1 MVMHPRLRYISGVAA
16 AASVPMV
23 GAAQASFGFT
33 LGSAKI
39 SDVRSQRGLPAT
51 LQYQVGSWLTL
62 SAVPAYVHVSNGT
75 VSSTGLG
82 DLPLVAGAA
91 PPLARAAAPAPRPA
105 PVAPVPPPRPPPRP
119 GARATPRGGD
129 AGRDL
134 APRAPPRLS

>member
-1 MVMHPRLRYISGVAA
+1 MVMHPRLRFIIGVAA

-39 SDVRSQRGLPAT
+39 SDVRSQRGLTAT

-82 DLPLVAGAA
+82 DLPLVAGA
-91 PPLARAAAPAPRPA
+91 PPTLARPGAPTPRAAPGA
-105 PVAPVPPPRPPPRP
+105 RPPPR
-119 GARATPRGGD
+119 
-129 AGRDL
+129 
-134 APRAPPRLS
+134 

>member
-1 MVMHPRLRYISGVAA
+1 MVMHPRLRFIIGVAA

-39 SDVRSQRGLPAT
+39 SDVRSQRGLTAI
-51 LQYQVGSWLTL
+51 LQYQVGSSLTL

-82 DLPLVAGAA
+82 DLPLVAGGA
-91 PPLARAAAPAPRPA
+91 PPLPRPRAPAPRPG
-105 PVAPVPPPRPPPRP
+105 PGGP
-119 GARATPRGGD
+119 GAP
-129 AGRDL
+129 
-134 APRAPPRLS
+134 